1 MRYALF
7 VLLFAVPFFATSQ
20 PCKLLTQTFAIADTI
35 KKDSEELYRFRF
47 STGQLDALQQ
57 LPDMEKAVLAL
68 KKLQKTLDEDNASYQ
83 AGTLSQLD
91 EKLAQKHFDELKREC
106 PQTGFK
112 VFEREIGF
120 YRGRYR
126 AKEQKNGH

>member
-1 MRYALF
+1 MRCR
-7 VLLFAVPFFATSQ
+7 LLTLLLLLSFFAKSQ

-57 LPDMEKAVLAL
+57 LPDLEKAVLAL
-68 KKLQKTLDEDNASYQ
+68 KKLQKTLDEDNASYR
-83 AGTLSQLD
+83 AGTLWQLD

-106 PQTGFK
+106 PETGFK
-112 VFEREIGF
+112 VFEREIAF
-120 YRGRYR
+120 YKSRCR
-126 AKEQKNGH
+126 AKYVK